1 MVGFGVCDVIEAKYL
16 KQHLVRARIF
26 VQFYVDDNELLEALV
41 VGAADVR
48 CSGGG
53 AKPVP
58 SVAAVAGR
66 KRNNILESERDAAA
80 IE

>member
-1 MVGFGVCDVIEAKYL
+1 M
-16 KQHLVRARIF
+16 
-26 VQFYVDDNELLEALV
+26 
-41 VGAADVR
+41 R